1 MNKKRLMKNFLTWV
15 KNIWQSELL
24 SFNKVIVR
32 NTFAIPVLTTAVR
45 LIDWTIEEIKE
56 VDIRRGHNINDECKL
71 PSERKCR

>member
-1 MNKKRLMKNFLTWV
+1 MKNFLTWG

-56 VDIRRGHNINDECKL
+56 VDIRRGNNINDE
-71 PSERKCR
+71 

>member
-1 MNKKRLMKNFLTWV
+1 MKNFLTWV

-56 VDIRRGHNINDECKL
+56 VDIRRGNNINDE
-71 PSERKCR
+71 

>member
-1 MNKKRLMKNFLTWV
+1 MKKFLTWV

-56 VDIRRGHNINDECKL
+56 VDIRRGNNINDE
-71 PSERKCR
+71 

>member
-1 MNKKRLMKNFLTWV
+1 MKNFLTWV

-32 NTFAIPVLTTAVR
+32 NTFAIPVLTAAVR

-56 VDIRRGHNINDECKL
+56 VDIRRGNNINDE
-71 PSERKCR
+71 

>member
-1 MNKKRLMKNFLTWV
+1 MKNFLTWV

-56 VDIRRGHNINDECKL
+56 VDIRRGNNINDERKL

>member
-1 MNKKRLMKNFLTWV
+1 MKNFLTWV

-32 NTFAIPVLTTAVR
+32 NTFAIPVLRTAVR

-56 VDIRRGHNINDECKL
+56 VDIRRGNNINDE
-71 PSERKCR
+71 

>member
-1 MNKKRLMKNFLTWV
+1 MKNFLTWV

-32 NTFAIPVLTTAVR
+32 NTFDIPVLTTAVR

-56 VDIRRGHNINDECKL
+56 VDIRRGNNINDE
-71 PSERKCR
+71 

>member
-1 MNKKRLMKNFLTWV
+1 MKNFLTWG

-32 NTFAIPVLTTAVR
+32 NTFAIPVLTAAVR

-56 VDIRRGHNINDECKL
+56 VDIRRGNNINDE
-71 PSERKCR
+71 

>member
-1 MNKKRLMKNFLTWV
+1 MKNFFNWV

-56 VDIRRGHNINDECKL
+56 VDIRRGNNINDE
-71 PSERKCR
+71 

>member
-1 MNKKRLMKNFLTWV
+1 MKKFLTWV

-24 SFNKVIVR
+24 SFNKVFVR

-56 VDIRRGHNINDECKL
+56 VDIRRGNNINDE
-71 PSERKCR
+71 

>member
-1 MNKKRLMKNFLTWV
+1 MKNFLTWV

-24 SFNKVIVR
+24 SFNKVFVR

-56 VDIRRGHNINDECKL
+56 VDIRRGNNINDE
-71 PSERKCR
+71 

>member
-1 MNKKRLMKNFLTWV
+1 MKIFLTWV

-56 VDIRRGHNINDECKL
+56 VDIRRGNNINDE
-71 PSERKCR
+71 